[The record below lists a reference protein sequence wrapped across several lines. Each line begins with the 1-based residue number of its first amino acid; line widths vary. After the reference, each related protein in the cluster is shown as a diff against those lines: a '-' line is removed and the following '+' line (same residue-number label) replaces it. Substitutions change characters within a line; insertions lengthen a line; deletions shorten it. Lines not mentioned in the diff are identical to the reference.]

1 MNKKRTVKAEEGA
14 LVDAPGWFVFVSS
27 PGADAEVMRFRNGQG
42 EAVLNLHE
50 AKTPTLNVIQ
60 ALFFQGSMEL
70 WDDNVPMANK
80 RPSLQS
86 YMSDGDY
93 QVGDVSDPL
102 HPNYGM
108 EINQVLEKITN
119 YKTGTA
125 FLLTAGALSLV
136 RRPPVDEEFRI
147 RERQMSRTP

>member
-1 MNKKRTVKAEEGA
+1 
-14 LVDAPGWFVFVSS
+14 
-27 PGADAEVMRFRNGQG
+27 
-42 EAVLNLHE
+42 
-50 AKTPTLNVIQ
+50 
-60 ALFFQGSMEL
+60 
-70 WDDNVPMANK
+70 
-80 RPSLQS
+80 
-86 YMSDGDY
+86 MSDGDY

-108 EINQVLEKITN
+108 EINQVLEKITI
-119 YKTGTA
+119 YKTGTT